1 MEIRKAKKE
10 DILFILKL
18 IEKMVDY
25 HCDIDKIYK
34 PYKEYK
40 DLEKYLK
47 SLINIKN
54 SVLIVV
60 ENENKI
66 IGFLEGGIEDTSNE
80 MNFDKIGIIDN
91 IFIEEK
97 FRNKG
102 IAKKLLKYI
111 FEYFKSENIEY
122 IQINTDARN
131 KIGREFWKKNNF
143 FEYQIKMLRKLK

>member
-1 MEIRKAKKE
+1 MKIRKAKKE
-10 DILFILKL
+10 DILSILKL
-18 IEKMVDY
+18 VEKMVDFHY
-25 HCDIDKIYK
+25 AIDKIYK

-40 DLEKYLK
+40 ELEKYFK
-47 SLINIKN
+47 SLINTKDNIL
-54 SVLIVV
+54 VVV

-66 IGFLEGGIEDTSNE
+66 IGFLEGGIEKASNDV
-80 MNFDKIGIIDN
+80 MFDKIGTINN

-111 FEYFKSENIEY
+111 FEYFKSKNIEY
-122 IQINTDARN
+122 IQISTDARN
-131 KIGREFWKKNNF
+131 KVGKEFWKKNNF